1 MSPRK
6 KRPQSPRKWGG
17 SARFCAWPLCTELIG
32 VSMLM
37 DVKHWDQVPQR
48 LRDGLAKAKRQGDE
62 RAIARATAVIVEYAR
77 QQSVAQ
83 QGAGAR

>member
-1 MSPRK
+1 MPRK
-6 KRPQSPRKWGG
+6 SRPQKPRRWSGT
-17 SARFCAWPLCTELIG
+17 AHFCAWPRCTELIA

-37 DVKHWDQVPQR
+37 DSAHWDQVPQR

-77 QQSVAQ
+77 QQSVAE
-83 QGAGAR
+83 QGAGAE